1 VVARDSRGEEEAAP
15 QEFGLADGGVS
26 CGGEDRRLEAGTID
40 SLAVMTGAGTIGV
53 GACDGEDR
61 RWASGRGRPAR
72 RGVLDAG
79 GVGAQTA
86 ALGRQWWES
95 EGEGE
100 NGKEI
105 GLLLNS

>member
-1 VVARDSRGEEEAAP
+1 VA

-26 CGGEDRRLEAGTID
+26 YGGEDRRLEAGTVD
-40 SLAVMTGAGTIGV
+40 GLAVMTRVGTIGI

-61 RWASGRGRPAR
+61 RRASGQGRPTR
-72 RGVLDAG
+72 RGVLDVG
-79 GVGAQTA
+79 GIGARTTT
-86 ALGRQWWES
+86 LGRQWWES

-100 NGKEI
+100 NGKEEI